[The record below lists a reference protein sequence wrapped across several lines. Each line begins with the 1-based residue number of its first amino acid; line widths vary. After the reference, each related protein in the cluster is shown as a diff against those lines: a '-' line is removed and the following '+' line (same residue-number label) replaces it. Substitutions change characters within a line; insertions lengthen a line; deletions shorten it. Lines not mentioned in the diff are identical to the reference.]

1 MLRSPLRLV
10 APGALMAV
18 SLRLAARRCGSNPY
32 ADYYLIADPQSYRN
46 AFANANT
53 NVCCRA
59 PGNA

>member
-1 MLRSPLRLV
+1 
-10 APGALMAV
+10 MAV